1 MFTPSWDFV
10 WTIVN
15 LLILFLVL
23 RKLLF
28 KRVTAFMDAR
38 SDSIAKSMEAADGRM
53 AEANEIKG
61 RYEALMRDAEKQA
74 AEILAAAKLKA
85 EDDGQA
91 ILREARREAGVM
103 LERANVEI
111 RRQQAE
117 IVSGAR
123 RQIVD
128 IALSVSSKVLLK
140 DLDERSNAEFIER
153 VLEEEDAAS

>member
-38 SDSIAKSMEAADGRM
+38 SDSIAKSMEAADARM
-53 AEANEIKG
+53 AEANGIKA
-61 RYEALMRDAEKQA
+61 RYEELMRDAEAKA
-74 AEILAAAKLKA
+74 SEILASAKLKA

-111 RRQQAE
+111 RRQQAG

-140 DLDERSNAEFIER
+140 DLDEKSNAEYVER
-153 VLEEEDAAS
+153 VLEGGDAAT